1 MPGNNDRQEQDTHI
15 AAVIDKPGEIP
26 TFGGIDDGVVVD
38 SEHVTAANAFI
49 LVSLLTHVSNDL
61 QKPQAGS
68 GHSAQLTCE
77 QPPTQG
83 SPELCLCQA
92 MGVDMIPIT
101 PREHTPNWKHRVSGW
116 AS

>member
-1 MPGNNDRQEQDTHI
+1 MPGNKDRREQDTHI
-15 AAVIDKPGEIP
+15 AAVIDKPGKVP

-38 SEHVTAANAFI
+38 SEHVAAANALI

-68 GHSAQLTCE
+68 GHSAQLNWE

-92 MGVDMIPIT
+92 MGVYMIPIT
-101 PREHTPNWKHRVSGW
+101 SREHTSNWKHRSSG
-116 AS
+116 